1 MNQEIHIT
9 QLKIKKNTVSLGFTL
24 KEPVS
29 DISVNLVCRNPAY
42 SLSYPFQCT
51 VTSGQVTASLDVSSL
66 TLAEGDW
73 DVVVSIPGKAPLSTI
88 LGGRLRARLLLGNY
102 RIIKDQKIV
111 EKKALHLPKQICN
124 VIRCKNPRCI
134 TSIEHGLS
142 HIFVLTDP
150 ETETYRCKYCEEK
163 YDGRLRSKKI
173 KAK

>member
-42 SLSYPFQCT
+42 NLSYPFQCT

-73 DVVVSIPGKAPLSTI
+73 DVVVRRSRQAPLSTI

-102 RIIKDQKIV
+102 RIIKDTDVILFPMGSVGHRFILRCRPVSPYDHGFTRFKEFAAFALSRILKPFFQK
-111 EKKALHLPKQICN
+111 KHLWLG
-124 VIRCKNPRCI
+124 
-134 TSIEHGLS
+134 T
-142 HIFVLTDP
+142 
-150 ETETYRCKYCEEK
+150 
-163 YDGRLRSKKI
+163 
-173 KAK
+173 